1 MYGAVPPLGHVLP
14 VCCINTQGNCELLP
28 DALDEIIRL
37 VFLAEEIHFKFDDD
51 DDGDDDDSVHVY

>member
-1 MYGAVPPLGHVLP
+1 MPPLGYTFP
-14 VCCINTQGNCELLP
+14 VCRINTQGNFELLP

-37 VFLAEEIHFKFDDD
+37 VFVAEETHSKFDDDDD